1 MALPFHTKAIAEYSS
16 NNSYISTDT
25 FNDDIYKYA
34 TQLNGIITSGTLTNL
49 TGTSVTNCP
58 AGRVLHLTGKSLYPN
73 INPMNTFPSAGGLS
87 GKTSPGVYLV
97 SVYDPVT
104 GFRGYIDPTSCK
116 FAKFDQTLPN
126 FFDLGTQGPGLPL
139 LGGKGGK
146 LTANS
151 GTMTPLTLFITT
163 PAATNTVTYNAGNA
177 SAGMFMPVG
186 FGPAISVGS
195 VSFYGYISD
204 TTLTSTSVTLAEG
217 MTLTGQGVASGTTI
231 ISGTGTSH
239 TVSVSQTLGSSTS
252 LVYFTAY
259 VTANITTNNV
269 GGSIVVNTTAAKT
282 TSLIFLTPCANTAG
296 LVAYP
301 GATDGT
307 FTIYV
312 GAISALGPPG
322 AAIPDGICFSWII
335 VN

>member
-87 GKTSPGVYLV
+87 GNTSPGVYLV

-151 GTMTPLTLFITT
+151 GTMTPLTLFTT
-163 PAATNTVTYNAGNA
+163 TSAATNTATYNAGNA

-186 FGPAISVGS
+186 FGPAISFS
-195 VSFYGYISD
+195 GYISS
-204 TTLTSTSVTLAEG
+204 TTLTSTSSVITLTSG
-217 MTLTGQGVASGTTI
+217 MTLVGQGVASGTTI
-231 ISGTGTSH
+231 TVGGTGITTPF
-239 TVSVSQTLGSSTS
+239 TVSVSQILGSSADP
-252 LVYFTAY
+252 VHFTAY
-259 VTANITTNNV
+259 VAANNV

-282 TSLIFLTPCANTAG
+282 TSLIFLTPCANAAA

-307 FTIYV
+307 FTIYI
-312 GAISALGPPG
+312 GAISVLGPVG
-322 AAIPDGICFSWII
+322 SAIPDGICFSWII